1 MGIFI
6 KNPEVER
13 KARELAARDGISLTA
28 VVEKGLDL
36 QLAEQP
42 TPTPWLRPT
51 VEEMIE
57 ATDEFRRAIGL
68 DKVKAKPMTKKDW
81 DDLWPIG
88 IPEID
93 NS

>member
-13 KARELAARDGISLTA
+13 KARELATLEGKTLTA
-28 VVEKGLDL
+28 VIEAALDQRL
-36 QLAEQP
+36 AAASQPRRRPTLAEM
-42 TPTPWLRPT
+42 
-51 VEEMIE
+51 EA

-68 DKVKAKPMTKKDW
+68 DKIAVKPMTKKEW
-81 DDLWPIG
+81 DDLWPTG

-93 NS
+93 EA

>member
-13 KARELAARDGISLTA
+13 KARELAALKGKSLTA
-28 VVEKGLDL
+28 VIEEGLDR

-42 TPTPWLRPT
+42 KPPGRRPT

-57 ATDEFRRAIGL
+57 ATERFRRAIGL
-68 DKVKAKPMTKKDW
+68 DKVKVAPMTKKDW
-81 DDLWPIG
+81 DALWPTG

-93 NS
+93 DA